1 MHSITQYTDFFI
13 SYLENQIIDK
23 EPKNLYDPISYIL
36 SLGGKRIRPVLTLLT
51 TEIFGTDYKLA
62 LPAALAVEV
71 FHNSSLVHDDI
82 IDEDPIRRGKPT
94 VHKKWNTN
102 VAILAGDAMIIL
114 TYHYLQNYEPN
125 LAKALT
131 KAVNKMGIEVCEGQ
145 TWDVD
150 FETRQDVT
158 VSEYLKMIE
167 YKTGALIATSMK
179 MGAIIAQTSKENCDL
194 IYDFGLNLGL
204 AFQLQDD
211 YLDLFGD
218 TPTFGRR
225 LCGDIISNKKT
236 YLYFKA
242 LEILSENEKQQL
254 MELYAVRLEDNVKKI
269 ETITGLFIKSGVP
282 EITQESIKKYTFK
295 ASEILDKINI
305 DEDKKVVLRA
315 FAESLIGRRV

>member
-1 MHSITQYTDFFI
+1 MHTITQYTDFFI

-51 TEIFGTDYKLA
+51 TEIFDTDYKLA

-102 VAILAGDAMIIL
+102 IAILAGDAMIIL
-114 TYHYLQNYEPN
+114 TYHYLQEYEPN

-179 MGAIIAQTSKENCDL
+179 MGAIIAQTSQENCDL
-194 IYDFGLNLGL
+194 IYDFGLNVGL

-242 LEILSENEKQQL
+242 LEILSKSEKQQL
-254 MELYAVRLEDNVKKI
+254 MKLYAVRLDDNAKKI
-269 ETITGLFIKSGVP
+269 ETITELFQASGVP
-282 EITQESIKKYTFK
+282 AATQESIKKYTFK

-305 DEDKKVVLRA
+305 DEDKKTILRA
-315 FAESLIGRRV
+315 FAESLIGRRI

>member
-1 MHSITQYTDFFI
+1 MYSIAQYTDFFI
-13 SYLENQIIDK
+13 RYLENQIIDK
-23 EPKNLYDPISYIL
+23 EPKNLYEPINYIM

-62 LPAALAVEV
+62 LQAALAIEV

-102 VAILAGDAMIIL
+102 IAILAGDAMIIQ
-114 TYHYLQNYEPN
+114 TYQYLQDYEPN
-125 LAKALT
+125 LAMALT
-131 KAVNKMGIEVCEGQ
+131 KAVNKMALKVCEGQ

-179 MGAIIAQTSKENCDL
+179 IGAIIAQTSPENCNL
-194 IYDFGLNLGL
+194 IYDFGLNVGL

-242 LEILSENEKQQL
+242 LEIVSESEKQQL
-254 MELYAVRLEDNVKKI
+254 IKLYAVRLEDNAKKI
-269 ETITGLFIKSGVP
+269 ETITKLFQKSGVP
-282 EITQESIKKYTFK
+282 KATQESIKRYTFK
-295 ASEILDKINI
+295 ASKILDKINI
-305 DEDKKVVLRA
+305 DENKKAVLRA
-315 FAESLIGRRV
+315 FAESLMGRRI

>member
-1 MHSITQYTDFFI
+1 MYSIAQYTDFFI
-13 SYLENQIIDK
+13 SYLENQTIDK
-23 EPKNLYDPISYIL
+23 EPKNLYEPINYIM
-36 SLGGKRIRPVLTLLT
+36 SLGGKRLRPVLTLLT
-51 TEIFGTDYKLA
+51 AEIFDTDYKLA
-62 LPAALAVEV
+62 LPAALAIEV

-102 VAILAGDAMIIL
+102 IAILAGDAMIIL
-114 TYHYLQNYEPN
+114 TYHYLQSYEPN
-125 LAKALT
+125 LAKTLT
-131 KAVNKMGIEVCEGQ
+131 KAVVKMGIKVCEGQ

-179 MGAIIAQTSKENCDL
+179 MGAIIAQTSPENCDL
-194 IYDFGLNLGL
+194 IYKFGINVGL

-218 TPTFGRR
+218 TQTFGRR

-242 LEILSENEKQQL
+242 LEILSETEKKQL
-254 MELYAVRLEDNVKKI
+254 MELYTVRLDDNVKKI
-269 ETITGLFIKSGVP
+269 ETITELLLKSGAP
-282 EITQESIKKYTFK
+282 DATQESIKKYTFK
-295 ASEILDKINI
+295 ASKILGKINI
-305 DEDKKVVLRA
+305 TEDKKAVLRA

>member
-1 MHSITQYTDFFI
+1 MHTITQYTDFFI

-51 TEIFGTDYKLA
+51 TEIFNTDYKLA
-62 LPAALAVEV
+62 LPAALAIEI

-102 VAILAGDAMIIL
+102 VAILSGDAMIIL
-114 TYHYLQNYEPN
+114 TYHYLQGYEPN

-131 KAVNKMGIEVCEGQ
+131 KVVTKMGIEVCEGQ

-150 FETRQDVT
+150 FETRQNVM

-167 YKTGALIATSMK
+167 CKTAALIATSME
-179 MGAIIAQTSKENCDL
+179 MGGIIAQTSPENCNL
-194 IYDFGLNLGL
+194 IYDFGLNIGL

-218 TPTFGRR
+218 TATFGRR

-236 YLYFKA
+236 YLYFRLLKFYLKA
-242 LEILSENEKQQL
+242 KN
-254 MELYAVRLEDNVKKI
+254 N
-269 ETITGLFIKSGVP
+269 
-282 EITQESIKKYTFK
+282 
-295 ASEILDKINI
+295 N
-305 DEDKKVVLRA
+305 
-315 FAESLIGRRV
+315 

>member
-51 TEIFGTDYKLA
+51 TEIFDTDYKLA
-62 LPAALAVEV
+62 LPAALAIEV

-114 TYHYLQNYEPN
+114 TYHYLQSYEPN

-131 KAVNKMGIEVCEGQ
+131 KVVTKMGIEVCEGQ

-167 YKTGALIATSMK
+167 CKTGVLIATSMK

-194 IYDFGLNLGL
+194 IYDFGLNVGL

-242 LEILSENEKQQL
+242 LEILSKSEKQQL
-254 MELYAVRLEDNVKKI
+254 MELYAVRLDDNAKKI
-269 ETITGLFIKSGVP
+269 ETITELFRASGVP
-282 EITQESIKKYTFK
+282 TATQESIKKYTFK
-295 ASEILDKINI
+295 ASEILEKIDI
-305 DEDKKVVLRA
+305 DENKKTLLKD

>member
-1 MHSITQYTDFFI
+1 MYSIAQYTDFFI
-13 SYLENQIIDK
+13 SYLENQTINK
-23 EPKNLYDPISYIL
+23 EPKNLYEPINYIM
-36 SLGGKRIRPVLTLLT
+36 SLGGKRLRPVLTLLT
-51 TEIFGTDYKLA
+51 TEIFGADYKLA
-62 LPAALAVEV
+62 LPAALAIEV

-114 TYHYLQNYEPN
+114 TYHYLQSYEPN

-158 VSEYLKMIE
+158 ISEYLKMIE
-167 YKTGALIATSMK
+167 YKTGALISTSMK
-179 MGAIIAQTSKENCDL
+179 MGAIIAQTSPENCDL
-194 IYDFGLNLGL
+194 IYDFGLNVGL

-218 TPTFGRR
+218 TPTFGR
-225 LCGDIISNKKT
+225 LQGGDIIANKKT

-242 LEILSENEKQQL
+242 LEILSESEKQQL
-254 MELYAVRLEDNVKKI
+254 MELYAVRLDDNAKKI
-269 ETITGLFIKSGVP
+269 ETITELFLKSGVQK
-282 EITQESIKKYTFK
+282 TVQESIKRYTSK
-295 ASEILDKINI
+295 ASEILEKINI
-305 DEDKKVVLRA
+305 DEDKKTILRA

>member
-1 MHSITQYTDFFI
+1 MYTITQYTDFFI

-51 TEIFGTDYKLA
+51 TEIFDTDYKLA

-114 TYHYLQNYEPN
+114 TYHYLQGYEPN

-179 MGAIIAQTSKENCDL
+179 MGAIIAQTSKENYDL
-194 IYDFGLNLGL
+194 IYDFGLNVGL

-242 LEILSENEKQQL
+242 LEILSESEKQQL
-254 MELYAVRLEDNVKKI
+254 MELYAVRLDDNAKKI
-269 ETITGLFIKSGVP
+269 ETITELFQASGVP
-282 EITQESIKKYTFK
+282 AATQESIKKYTFK

-305 DEDKKVVLRA
+305 DEDKKTILRA

>member
-1 MHSITQYTDFFI
+1 MYSIAQYTDFFI

-23 EPKNLYDPISYIL
+23 EPKNLYEPINYIM

-62 LPAALAVEV
+62 LQAALAIEV

-102 VAILAGDAMIIL
+102 IAILAGDAMIIQ
-114 TYHYLQNYEPN
+114 TYQYLQDYEPN
-125 LAKALT
+125 LAMALT
-131 KAVNKMGIEVCEGQ
+131 KTVNKMALKVCEGQ

-179 MGAIIAQTSKENCDL
+179 IGAIIAQTSPKNCNL
-194 IYDFGLNLGL
+194 IYDFGLNVGL

-242 LEILSENEKQQL
+242 LEIVSESEKQQL
-254 MELYAVRLEDNVKKI
+254 IKLYAVRLEDNAKKI
-269 ETITGLFIKSGVP
+269 EIITELFLKSGVSAA
-282 EITQESIKKYTFK
+282 TQESIKKYTFV
-295 ASEILDKINI
+295 ASEILEKINI
-305 DEDKKVVLRA
+305 DEDKKAVLRA
-315 FAESLIGRRV
+315 FAESLMGRRI